1 MQRRVAFSAV
11 SLIVLAAAVS
21 AHAADVANGAPAP
34 AADESEVS
42 KVIVTAA
49 PYGVSADALTASVAV
64 VDRTQL
70 DLAPPKGLGDAL
82 AGLPGVRSTA
92 FGAGA
97 SRPVVRG
104 LAGPRVQVLTNGV
117 GQIDASALS
126 PDHQVATDPGEAE
139 RIEVLRGPAAL
150 AYGGSAIGGVVNI
163 IDDRIASR
171 QPTDGLSGRLLGSA
185 GTGDNSYALSG
196 AVHATVGP
204 FVLSLDAMKR
214 NSKDYKIPVYPE
226 SKRLLASEGET
237 AEGGGGKL
245 ENSAVDLETFG
256 AGLSYVGDK
265 GYVGMSI
272 KRTDSRYGVP
282 GHAHEGGDDHDHDDH
297 DHDHA
302 EEAPVT
308 IGLRQT
314 RIDLRGE
321 YDLDLGPFSKVRF
334 SGGHADYTH
343 TEFEGDAVGTK
354 FTSDGYEGRLELVQA
369 ERGGWKG
376 AVGVQALRRNFD
388 AVGDEAYVPKTKI
401 TEFGAF
407 TQQRLELD
415 NGYGVEGGLRIDTRE
430 LDSLKGKADFT
441 NLSGSVGA
449 FWRPTTGSF
458 IGLALSRTS
467 RAPTESELFAEGPH
481 AATRGFEVGDANLKE
496 EVATSVEAT
505 FHYSNDRLSGDLHLF
520 AARYDGFIDLRPT
533 GAEAD
538 GMAVYNY
545 TQTDADFH
553 GLEAELT
560 YRVWSEGQRSVSLQG
575 GADYVRGSSDLGPP
589 ARIPPYAVSLKA
601 LYEGPMWSG
610 NVEVRRTGGQ
620 DRVAEL
626 ELPSDGYTTLNASLA
641 WKPTGDARLRLFLDG
656 RNLTNAEVREH
667 VSFLKDIAP
676 SPGRQVRA
684 GIALRF

>member
-1 MQRRVAFSAV
+1 MLRRVALSAA
-11 SLIVLAAAVS
+11 SLLVLATATAVHAKDTAAPTAS
-21 AHAADVANGAPAP
+21 PQDT
-34 AADESEVS
+34 EVS

-64 VDRTQL
+64 LDRTDL
-70 DLAPPKGLGDAL
+70 DLAAPKGLGDAL
-82 AGLPGVRSTA
+82 AGLPGVRSTT

-171 QPTDGLSGRLLGSA
+171 QPTDGLSGRLLASR
-185 GTGDNSYALSG
+185 GTGDDSYALSG

-204 FVLSLDAMKR
+204 MVLTLDALKR
-214 NSKDYKIPVYPE
+214 ESKDYKIPVYPE
-226 SKRLLASEGET
+226 SDRQLALEGET
-237 AEGGGGKL
+237 AEGGAGRL

-256 AGLSYVGDK
+256 AGVSYVGDK
-265 GYVGMSI
+265 GFVGMSI
-272 KRTDSRYGVP
+272 KRTESTYGVP
-282 GHAHEGGDDHDHDDH
+282 GHTQEHEDETAAQHD
-297 DHDHA
+297 
-302 EEAPVT
+302 EEGAVT
-308 IGLRQT
+308 IGLKQT

-321 YDLDLGPFSKVRF
+321 YDAASGPFAKLRF

-343 TEFEGDAVGTK
+343 TEFEGDEVGTT

-376 AVGVQALRRNFD
+376 AMGVQALHRNFD
-388 AVGDEAYVPKTKI
+388 AIGDEAYVPKTKI

-407 TQQRLELD
+407 TQQRIERD
-415 NGYGVEGGLRIDTRE
+415 GYGYEGGLRIDTRE
-430 LDSLKGKADFT
+430 LDSLKGKANFT

-449 FWRPTTGSF
+449 FWRPTAESF
-458 IGLALSRTS
+458 VGVALTRTS

-481 AATRGFEVGDANLKE
+481 AATRGFEIGDADLKE
-496 EVATSVEAT
+496 ESATSLEAT
-505 FHYSNDRLSGDLHLF
+505 LHYGGERVAGDLHLYV
-520 AARYDGFIDLRPT
+520 ARYDGFIDLRPT
-533 GAEAD
+533 GDEED
-538 GMAVYNY
+538 GLAVYRY
-545 TQTDADFH
+545 VQTDAEFR
-553 GLEAELT
+553 GFEAELA
-560 YRVWSEGQRSVSLQG
+560 YRVWTDGQRSVNLHA
-575 GADYVRGSSDLGPP
+575 GADFVRGSSDLGPP
-589 ARIPPYAVSLKA
+589 ARIPPYSASLKA
-601 LYEGPMWSG
+601 SYEAPMWSG
-610 NVEVRRTGGQ
+610 DVEVRRTGSQ
-620 DRVAEL
+620 DRIAEM
-626 ELPSDGYTTLNASLA
+626 ELPTDGYTVLNASLA
-641 WKPTGDARLRLFLDG
+641 WKPTGDARVRLFLDG
-656 RNLTNAEVREH
+656 RNLTNEEVREH

>member
-321 YDLDLGPFSKVRF
+321 YDLDLGPFSKVQF